1 MNFETFFAEIDE
13 APLKVKVTGDFLLS
27 QHSLDNEALFQLPFI
42 SMVILTISKGN
53 RKPKVSNIGQIVGEC
68 LEKSMPSFKGSSQHL
83 GWSANLRVRT
93 VKAIGFLELSNLII
107 IENRNSKVKLTEL
120 GKKVIN
126 LTLNADDD
134 LAGCLLKVGREYRNI
149 CISHQ
154 LDLEL

>member
-83 GWSANLRVRT
+83 GWSSNLRVRT

-134 LAGCLLKVGREYRNI
+134 LAGCLLKVAREYRNI